1 MPEKFFPLAFA
12 PERLATPPATRRP
25 EDDMR
30 ATGACNAGAPAFSC
44 KDTLAA
50 LDDTSEIYHTV
61 SVCARYYP
69 RPIIEREKL
78 QQNFNL
84 VQNFSNRDDAE
95 DDRRGCPPL

>member
-1 MPEKFFPLAFA
+1 
-12 PERLATPPATRRP
+12 
-25 EDDMR
+25 MR